1 MMNIVGLEIKRTNLF
16 VTTVTDKGCF
26 LERLLT
32 QKKKKREREKS
43 SITERFLYM
52 LINWSMLLRDS
63 NIVGRTKRCF
73 KGSLM
78 RRYESVSSSWLAL
91 EKN

>member
-32 QKKKKREREKS
+32 QKKEETRTGEEFYYRKIS
-43 SITERFLYM
+43 LYV
-52 LINWSMLLRDS
+52 N
-63 NIVGRTKRCF
+63 
-73 KGSLM
+73 
-78 RRYESVSSSWLAL
+78 
-91 EKN
+91 